1 MKEVSPTS
9 KQVSITWSTGEDLYA
24 DLQVNY
30 ATYLRIEQALS
41 EYTDRV
47 LIIWQDRR
55 CVRLQ
60 SIMRSSRTIMTE
72 AGEVKQLRFK
82 NSVGMSRADLET
94 LVGRLAESFRW
105 RVVTA
110 TPVVRERL
118 SLPIAPQRAEHASVA
133 ITEPT
138 RPVQRPQSAPPKVK
152 PGRTRRVGK
161 PHQVVVSRIEEQQWL
176 SLDVTSARTVRQEEA
191 RVVEVELA
199 EIDSGLQV
207 TRSPGGA
214 LRIEARDRGSRQNAG
229 PLNAALKELAGR
241 LNWTISE
248 GRTQRWT

>member
-1 MKEVSPTS
+1 MKEVGPTS

-24 DLQVNY
+24 DLRVNY

-72 AGEVKQLRFK
+72 AGEVRQLHFK
-82 NSVGMSRADLET
+82 NSVGMNRADLET
-94 LVGRLAESFRW
+94 LVGRLAESFGW
-105 RVVTA
+105 RVVTT
-110 TPVVRERL
+110 TPVVRERRL
-118 SLPIAPQRAEHASVA
+118 LPIAPQCTEHASVA

-138 RPVQRPQSAPPKVK
+138 RSVRRPQSAPPKVK
-152 PGRTRRVGK
+152 PGRARKVGK
-161 PHQVVVSRIEEQQWL
+161 PHRVVVSRIEEQQWL
-176 SLDVTSARTVRQEEA
+176 SLDVTNARTVRQEEVRA
-191 RVVEVELA
+191 VEAELA
-199 EIDSGLQV
+199 EINSGLQV

-229 PLNAALKELAGR
+229 PLNAALKELASR

-248 GRTQRWT
+248 GRIQRWM